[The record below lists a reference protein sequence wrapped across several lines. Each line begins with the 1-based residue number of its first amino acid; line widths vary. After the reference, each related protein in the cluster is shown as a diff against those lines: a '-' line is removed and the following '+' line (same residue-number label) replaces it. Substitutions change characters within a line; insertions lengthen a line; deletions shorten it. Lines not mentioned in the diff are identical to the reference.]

1 MSSEFAD
8 YLADFLKR
16 QAKNYKTYLLS
27 ALEAQDH
34 CISILGS
41 SGGVI
46 NDSKDIR
53 NLEFLCDAK
62 IFEEK
67 LQFSRSGRNEYKIF
81 CLTDLGVKL
90 AEDLKKDNIVTI
102 QP

>member
-8 YLADFLKR
+8 YLADYLKK
-16 QAKNYKTYLLS
+16 QSKNYRTYLLT
-27 ALEAQDH
+27 ALESKDH
-34 CISILGS
+34 CVSVLAS

-53 NLEFLCDAK
+53 NFELLCDAK

-90 AEDLKKDNIVTI
+90 AENLKRDNILTV
-102 QP
+102 

>member
-1 MSSEFAD
+1 MSIEFAD
-8 YLADFLKR
+8 YLADYLKR
-16 QAKNYKTYLLS
+16 QSKNYKAYLLS
-27 ALEAQDH
+27 ALENKEH
-34 CISILGS
+34 CISVLGS

-53 NLEFLCDAK
+53 NLELLCDAQ

-90 AEDLKKDNIVTI
+90 AEDLKKDNLLTVH
-102 QP
+102 P

>member
-1 MSSEFAD
+1 MSSEFSNYLAD
-8 YLADFLKR
+8 YLKR
-16 QAKNYKTYLLS
+16 QSKNYKTYLLE
-27 ALEAQDH
+27 ALESKDH
-34 CISILGS
+34 CISRLGS
-41 SGGVI
+41 SEGVI

-53 NLEFLCDAK
+53 NLELLCDAE

-67 LQFSRSGRNEYKIF
+67 LVFSHSGRNEYKIF

-90 AEDLKKDNIVTI
+90 AEDLKKDNVLTV